1 MVSAGRLA
9 GPGHFLVCPSRF
21 RVVAMQ
27 RFLLC
32 LLSFTLLA
40 AGVAAQAA
48 VVIGGTRVIY
58 PGGDREVS
66 VQLTND
72 GENPALVQVWID
84 AGDADA
90 APEQSDVPFIVL
102 PPISRVEAGSGQV
115 LRISFTGGKMPPEDR
130 ESVYWLNVLDIPPA
144 PKAEEGIPQNFLQLA
159 VRSRIKLFYRP
170 KGLSG
175 KANDAPEK
183 LQWYLS
189 RSGGQAVLKA
199 KNPTPYHV
207 TVSRLEIL
215 RGESALVPVPVD
227 EGMIAPGGSL
237 EFPLPAN
244 APAAIG
250 QVRMTTI
257 NDFGGRVARDVPVG
271 R

>member
-1 MVSAGRLA
+1 MKRL
-9 GPGHFLVCPSRF
+9 S
-21 RVVAMQ
+21 
-27 RFLLC
+27 LC
-32 LLSFTLLA
+32 LLSFALLIS
-40 AGVAAQAA
+40 GVAAQAA

-58 PGGDREVS
+58 PGGAREVS

-72 GENPALVQVWID
+72 SETPALVQVWID
-84 AGDADA
+84 AGDAD
-90 APEQSDVPFIVL
+90 PEQSDVPFIVL

-115 LRISFTGGKMPPEDR
+115 LRISFTGGKLPPEGR
-130 ESVYWLNVLDIPPA
+130 ESVYWLNVLDIPPE

-175 KANDAPEK
+175 KANDAAEK

-189 RSGGQAVLKA
+189 RSGGQAVLTA

-207 TVSRLEIL
+207 TVSHLEIL
-215 RGESALVPVPVD
+215 RGKSAPMTVPVD
-227 EGMIAPGGSL
+227 EGMIAPSGSL

-244 APAAIG
+244 APAAIS

-257 NDFGGRVARDVPVG
+257 NDFGGRVARDVSVAP
-271 R
+271 